1 MFRSFR
7 FTYSLAQITKDGIM
21 AEAMVTTHWD
31 METDLLVAG
40 AGPGGMTAALVAA
53 IEGLNVVVCEKASQ
67 VGGTGATSAGTLWIP
82 GNTQSRDAGFEDSPE
97 QAAKYL
103 DSLIGEDRTSEHRR
117 VYLRDGP
124 GVIDYLAEKTDVRF
138 LPCGL
143 HPDYRNNIEGAGKSG
158 RAIIPENFDGR
169 LLGRDFERVRPPIPE
184 FMLMGGMMVG
194 KLDIVSLLG
203 RYRSVVKF
211 KHSASIVL
219 RYLTDRLRFRRGTRL
234 VMGNALVGRLFYSLK
249 KRNVPV
255 LFESPIAEFV
265 RDQDGTVLGAVLAT
279 AEGEKRIR
287 ARKGVVL
294 ATGGFAHNPKYRE
307 AFMPQPTPPYSLA
320 AGSNAGDGL
329 ALAETADASVDSDSH
344 QGAGFWT
351 PVSVTKRDDGTEGL
365 FPHLAMDR
373 AKPGL
378 IAVNAA
384 GRRFVNE
391 GVSYHDFVE
400 AMYRSHE
407 TADTMLVWLICE
419 TRFIAKYGL
428 GAIHP
433 ETRNL
438 TKHIRSGYVKVAD
451 DLGALADMVGIDP
464 AGLQDSVTRHNR
476 FALTGVDEDFG
487 KGDLELNRFNGDPS
501 HGPNPC
507 LAPIE
512 AGPFAAMAVW
522 PAEIGCSVGI
532 STDPD
537 CRVLDGEN
545 QPIAGLYACGNDMGS
560 VMSGAYPG
568 PGTTLGPAVVFGWRA
583 AMHAAG
589 RLSANAV

>member
-1 MFRSFR
+1 
-7 FTYSLAQITKDGIM
+7 M
-21 AEAMVTTHWD
+21 ADVTAANDWD

-53 IEGLNVVVCEKASQ
+53 IEGLDVVVCEKAAQ
-67 VGGTGATSAGTLWIP
+67 LGGTGATSAGTLWIP
-82 GNTQSRDAGFEDSPE
+82 GNSQSREAGFEDSPE
-97 QAAKYL
+97 DAAKYL
-103 DSLIGEDRTSEHRR
+103 ESLIGEDRTSEHRR

-124 GVIDYLAEKTDVRF
+124 GVIDYLADNSDVRF
-138 LPCGL
+138 LPCGM
-143 HPDYRNNIEGAGKSG
+143 HPDYRNNIAGAGTAG

-203 RYRSVVKF
+203 RYKSLKHFR
-211 KHSASIVL
+211 HSASIVL

-234 VMGNALVGRLFYSLK
+234 VMGNALVARLYFSLK

-255 LFESPIAEFV
+255 LFDSPIGEFV
-265 RDQDGTVLGAVLAT
+265 RDGDGTVLGAILST
-279 AEGEKRIR
+279 ADGEKRVR

-307 AFMPQPTPPYSLA
+307 AFMPHPTPPYSLA
-320 AGSNAGDGL
+320 AGTNAGDGV
-329 ALAETADASVDSDSH
+329 ALAEAVSGAVDSQSH
-344 QGAGFWT
+344 QSAGFWT
-351 PVSVTKRDDGTEGL
+351 PVSVTKREDGTEGL

-407 TADTMLVWLICE
+407 TTNTMPAWLICE
-419 TRFIAKYGL
+419 TRFITKYGL

-433 ETRNL
+433 ETRSL
-438 TKHIRSGYVKVAD
+438 SKHIKDGYLTVAD
-451 DLGALADMVGIDP
+451 SLAALAAEIGIDA
-464 AGLQDSVTRHNR
+464 AGLQDSVARHNG

-507 LAPIE
+507 LAPVE
-512 AGPFAAMAVW
+512 TGPFAAMAVW

-537 CRVLDGEN
+537 CRVLNGESKVI
-545 QPIAGLYACGNDMGS
+545 PGLYACGNDMGS

-589 RLSANAV
+589 RLQAEEWAA

>member
-40 AGPGGMTAALVAA
+40 AGPAGMTAALVAA
-53 IEGLNVVVCEKASQ
+53 IEGLDVVVCEKASQ

-203 RYRSVVKF
+203 RYSSVVKF

-279 AEGEKRIR
+279 AEGEKCIR

-407 TADTMLVWLICE
+407 TADTMPAWLICE

-438 TKHIRSGYVKVAD
+438 TKHIRSGYVQVAD
-451 DLGALADMVGIDP
+451 DLGALADLVGIDP

>member
-1 MFRSFR
+1 
-7 FTYSLAQITKDGIM
+7 M
-21 AEAMVTTHWD
+21 ADATAANDWD

-53 IEGLNVVVCEKASQ
+53 IEGLDVIVCEKADQ
-67 VGGTGATSAGTLWIP
+67 LGGTGATSAGTLWIP
-82 GNTQSRDAGFEDSPE
+82 GNSQSRDAGFEDSPE
-97 QAAKYL
+97 DAAKYL

-124 GVIDYLAEKTDVRF
+124 GVIDYLADNSDVRF
-138 LPCGL
+138 LPCGM
-143 HPDYRNNIEGAGKSG
+143 HPDYRNNIAGAGMAG

-169 LLGRDFERVRPPIPE
+169 VLGKDFARVRPPIPE

-203 RYRSVVKF
+203 RYRSLAHF
-211 KHSASIVL
+211 RHSVSIVL

-234 VMGNALVGRLFYSLK
+234 VMGNALVGRLYHSLK
-249 KRNVPV
+249 QRNVPV
-255 LFESPIAEFV
+255 LFEAPIGDFI
-265 RDQDGTVLGAVLAT
+265 RDDDGAVLGAVLQT
-279 AEGEKRIR
+279 GDGEKRIR

-307 AFMPQPTPPYSLA
+307 AFMPRPTPPYSLA
-320 AGSNAGDGL
+320 AGSNAGDGM
-329 ALAETADASVDSDSH
+329 ALAEAANAAVDSDSH

-351 PVSVTKRDDGTEGL
+351 PVSVTKREDGTEGL

-407 TADTMLVWLICE
+407 TTNTMPAWLICE
-419 TRFIAKYGL
+419 TQFVTKYGL

-438 TKHIRSGYVKVAD
+438 SKHIKDGYVTVAD
-451 DLGALADMVGIDP
+451 SLEALAEKIGVDP
-464 AGLQDSVTRHNR
+464 DGLAESITRHNG
-476 FALTGVDEDFG
+476 FARAGVDEDFG
-487 KGDLELNRFNGDPS
+487 KGDLELNRFNGDPA

-512 AGPFAAMAVW
+512 TGPFAAMAVW

-537 CRVLDGEN
+537 CRVLDAANE
-545 QPIAGLYACGNDMGS
+545 PIAGLYACGNDMGS

-568 PGTTLGPAVVFGWRA
+568 PGTTLGPAIVFGWRA

-589 RLSANAV
+589 RLTTQDRAA